1 MVYFFGTGYN
11 VKTVFGGKNLTE
23 AEKASATLVLETL
36 PPTNTPAGKVAK
48 FYINPTT
55 KQFEY
60 KYENRG

>member
-1 MVYFFGTGYN
+1 MVYFFGTGYE

-23 AEKASATLVLETL
+23 AEKSKATLVLESL
-36 PPTNTPAGKVAK
+36 PLTDTPKGKVAR

-60 KYENRG
+60 KYEDKE